1 MTLSGLKIPLVEVKP
16 IVKTEKSISI
26 MKWYV
31 IQTKPQQEFRALE
44 NLQNQGFEVY
54 LPIHGVEKL
63 RRSQIQVKQEP
74 LFSRYLF
81 IRLDQILSNWGV
93 IRSTRGVS
101 QLLRFGI
108 ESQPSV
114 VDDQIILFLKTK
126 LDDQNLTKT
135 LFTDQE
141 LVQVKM
147 GPFTGLEGFYQK
159 LIQTSSGETRA
170 LLLIEVLGKLQ
181 RIAIP
186 LTNL

>member
-1 MTLSGLKIPLVEVKP
+1 MTLSGLRIPLVEAESML
-16 IVKTEKSISI
+16 ITEKSISI
-26 MKWYV
+26 MKWFV
-31 IQTKPQQEFRALE
+31 IQTKPKQEFRALE

-54 LPIHGVEKL
+54 LPIHNVEKL

-108 ESQPSV
+108 DAQPSV
-114 VDDQIILFLKTK
+114 VDDQVILFLRTK
-126 LDDQNLTKT
+126 LADLEPTKT
-135 LFTDQE
+135 LFVDQE
-141 LVQVKM
+141 LVQVKA

-170 LLLIEVLGKLQ
+170 LLLIEVLGKQQ

>member
-1 MTLSGLKIPLVEVKP
+1 
-16 IVKTEKSISI
+16 
-26 MKWYV
+26 
-31 IQTKPQQEFRALE
+31 
-44 NLQNQGFEVY
+44 
-54 LPIHGVEKL
+54 
-63 RRSQIQVKQEP
+63 VKQEP

-81 IRLDQILSNWGV
+81 IRIDQILSNWGV

-108 ESQPSV
+108 DAQPSV
-114 VDDQIILFLKTK
+114 VDDQVILFLRTK
-126 LDDQNLTKT
+126 LADLEPTKT
-135 LFTDQE
+135 LFADQE
-141 LVQVKM
+141 LVQVKA

>member
-1 MTLSGLKIPLVEVKP
+1 MTLLGLRIPLVEVKP
-16 IVKTEKSISI
+16 IVITEKSISI

-31 IQTKPQQEFRALE
+31 IQTKPQQEFRSLE

-81 IRLDQILSNWGV
+81 IRLDQVLSNWGV

-108 ESQPSV
+108 DAQPSV
-114 VDDQIILFLKTK
+114 VDDQVILFLRTK
-126 LDDQNLTKT
+126 LADLEPTKT
-135 LFTDQE
+135 LFADQE

-147 GPFTGLEGFYQK
+147 GPFKGLEGFYQK

-170 LLLIEVLGKLQ
+170 ILLIEVLGKLQ
-181 RIAIP
+181 SVAVP
-186 LTNL
+186 LNNL